1 MMHSPKLKHHRSL
14 SRQSIEQQN
23 NCRHAEVFLGDM
35 PGTQLAFDSD
45 YQPVR
50 VSLVRNFKSEL
61 PINQIEQEDSPR

>member
-1 MMHSPKLKHHRSL
+1 MLGSPKLKHLRSL
-14 SRQSIEQQN
+14 SRLSNEQQN

-50 VSLVRNFKSEL
+50 VSLVRHLKSEL
-61 PINQIEQEDSPR
+61 PINQIEPEESPR